1 MASWN
6 VRGMPHP
13 ADQLGLLADQNS
25 DILLLQ
31 DVGPSAVNAVA
42 DSHLWLNLADT
53 WSFPIS
59 SQGVARRGGCLI
71 AVKGDWVLTPTL
83 PTLDALLSNRSLAV
97 TATHGG
103 VALTLL
109 SCYAPTNTGPGRK
122 QRPAYFAALAAWLS
136 TVPAPI
142 VLGMDANGPRVD
154 HPDIEQSKWWAQEEA
169 LVLGAGTPTEDVL
182 RLWYADHPAELKRR
196 LRYYPNGPLADSYH
210 RGRRGKYLRCRYD
223 SIRVSLGIHVLD
235 VRYLYEEA
243 VQAGSDHAL
252 VITDI
257 ELGRTAE
264 RPQRYSWGTHKCA
277 VDNSQKLCG
286 TS

>member
-1 MASWN
+1 
-6 VRGMPHP
+6 
-13 ADQLGLLADQNS
+13 
-25 DILLLQ
+25 
-31 DVGPSAVNAVA
+31 VA
-42 DSHLWLNLADT
+42 DSHLWDHIADT
-53 WSFPIS
+53 WSLPHPPVSIT
-59 SQGVARRGGCLI
+59 RRGGCLI
-71 AVKGDWVLTPTL
+71 AATGEWVLGSAL
-83 PTLDALLSNRSLAV
+83 PVPDLLLSNHSLAV
-97 TATHGG
+97 TATHGQ
-103 VALTLL
+103 ATLTLL

-122 QRPAYFAALAAWLS
+122 ERPGYFNALAAWLS
-136 TVPAPI
+136 TVSAPV

-154 HPDIEQSKWWAQEEA
+154 HPDIEQNRWWTQEEA
-169 LVLGAGTPTEDVL
+169 LVLGSGTRTEDVL
-182 RLWYADHPAELKRR
+182 RLWYGDHPTELKRR
-196 LRYYPNGPLADSYH
+196 VRYYPNGPLADSYH
-210 RGRRGKYLRCRYD
+210 RGRKGKYLRCRYD

-286 TS
+286 AS